1 MHFNPNSNYIF
12 FLVIRLHLYSFQ
24 QKRDKISDLIS
35 ILFFLFYILCNLY
48 TKLRQNIYKKI
59 QILNMLLEVYVF
71 FKSIMHFDNRCK
83 F

>member
-35 ILFFLFYILCNLY
+35 IVFFLFYILCNLY
-48 TKLRQNIYKKI
+48 TKLRQNIYKKNK
-59 QILNMLLEVYVF
+59 ILNMELEVYVF

>member
-35 ILFFLFYILCNLY
+35 IVFFLFYILCNLY
-48 TKLRQNIYKKI
+48 TKLRQNIYKKNE
-59 QILNMLLEVYVF
+59 ILNMELEVYVF
-71 FKSIMHFDNRCK
+71 FKSIMHFDNRC
-83 F
+83 

>member
-35 ILFFLFYILCNLY
+35 IVFFLFYILCNLY
-48 TKLRQNIYKKI
+48 TKLRQNIYKKNK
-59 QILNMLLEVYVF
+59 ILNMEYEVYVF
-71 FKSIMHFDNRCK
+71 F
-83 F
+83 

>member
-35 ILFFLFYILCNLY
+35 IVFFLFYILCNLY
-48 TKLRQNIYKKI
+48 TKLRQNIYKKNK
-59 QILNMLLEVYVF
+59 ILNMELEVYVF
-71 FKSIMHFDNRCK
+71 F
-83 F
+83 

>member
-35 ILFFLFYILCNLY
+35 IVFFLFYILCNLY
-48 TKLRQNIYKKI
+48 TKLRQNIYKKNK
-59 QILNMLLEVYVF
+59 ILNMELEVYVF
-71 FKSIMHFDNRCK
+71 FNQ
-83 F
+83 

>member
-35 ILFFLFYILCNLY
+35 IVFFLFYILCNLY
-48 TKLRQNIYKKI
+48 TKLRQIIYKKNK
-59 QILNMLLEVYVF
+59 ILNMELEVYVF
-71 FKSIMHFDNRCK
+71 F
-83 F
+83 

>member
-35 ILFFLFYILCNLY
+35 IVFFLFYILCNLY
-48 TKLRQNIYKKI
+48 TKLRQNIYKKNK
-59 QILNMLLEVYVF
+59 ILNMELEVYVF
-71 FKSIMHFDNRCK
+71 FKSRMHFDNRCK

>member
-12 FLVIRLHLYSFQ
+12 FLVICLHLYSFQ

-35 ILFFLFYILCNLY
+35 IVFFLFYILCNLY
-48 TKLRQNIYKKI
+48 TKLRQIIYKKNK
-59 QILNMLLEVYVF
+59 ILNMELEVYVF
-71 FKSIMHFDNRCK
+71 FKSIMQFDNRCK

>member
-35 ILFFLFYILCNLY
+35 IVFFLFYILCNLY
-48 TKLRQNIYKKI
+48 TKLRQNIYKKNK
-59 QILNMLLEVYVF
+59 ILNMELEVYVF
-71 FKSIMHFDNRCK
+71 FKSIIHFDNRCK

>member
-24 QKRDKISDLIS
+24 QKRDNISDLIS
-35 ILFFLFYILCNLY
+35 IVFFLFYILCNLY
-48 TKLRQNIYKKI
+48 TKLRQNIYKKNK
-59 QILNMLLEVYVF
+59 ILNMELEVYVF

>member
-35 ILFFLFYILCNLY
+35 IVFFLFYILCNLY
-48 TKLRQNIYKKI
+48 TKLRQNIYKKNK
-59 QILNMLLEVYVF
+59 ILNMELEVYVF
-71 FKSIMHFDNRCK
+71 LLNQ
-83 F
+83 

>member
-35 ILFFLFYILCNLY
+35 IVFILFYILCNLY
-48 TKLRQNIYKKI
+48 TKLRQNIYKKNK
-59 QILNMLLEVYVF
+59 ILNMELEVYVF

>member
-12 FLVIRLHLYSFQ
+12 FLVIRLQLYSFQ

-35 ILFFLFYILCNLY
+35 IVFFLFYILCNFY
-48 TKLRQNIYKKI
+48 TKLRQNIYKKNK
-59 QILNMLLEVYVF
+59 ILNMELEVYVF